1 MRRHFAIP
9 HIFLAPYLTVFA
21 VFWLWP
27 IVQSFLFSFENT
39 RVNPYRFEPG
49 VNWGRLLNDVA
60 FLNALRNT
68 FLILAV
74 QVPLMLVLATVL
86 ALALNSN
93 RLRARGIFR
102 FAFFAPV
109 VVGEVAYSA
118 IFRLMFNGQFGAVN
132 GALLV
137 QLGLPTP
144 DWLNT
149 SWGATAVLI
158 MAVTWRWTGYNAI
171 IILAGLQNI
180 PQDLYEAAS
189 VDGVPRWRQHLSLTL
204 PLLKPVLL
212 FALVLSIIGTMQLF
226 AEPFLITFM
235 GPGGA
240 TETLGTVPLQAGL
253 PQPEFRLRLVGG
265 LFDRA
270 DGRRLLGRADHPL
283 REAAV
288 KQSRLASIGLHAL
301 LVPLAILWILPLWL
315 MLTYST
321 LPESEFFRATVP
333 LLPSDAFADNWA
345 ALQTQTPFVRPL
357 FNSLAT
363 STIFTASSL
372 LLSPAWP
379 ATPLPATSSSG
390 AMRCSRWSSRR

>member
-9 HIFLAPYLTVFA
+9 YLFLAPYLTVFA

-27 IVQSFLFSFENT
+27 IIQSFLFSFENT
-39 RVNPYRFEPG
+39 RVNPYRFEPA
-49 VNWGRLLNDVA
+49 VNWVRLLGDA
-60 FLNALRNT
+60 GFLNALRNT

-74 QVPLMLVLATVL
+74 QVPLMLALATVL

-132 GALLV
+132 GALSSV
-137 QLGLPTP
+137 GLPTP

-171 IILAGLQNI
+171 IILAGLQAI

-240 TETLGTVPLQAGL
+240 TETLGTYLYKQGFRSLNFGYASAVAYSIALMAGVFSAV
-253 PQPEFRLRLVGG
+253 QII
-265 LFDRA
+265 LF
-270 DGRRLLGRADHPL
+270 GRQR
-283 REAAV
+283 
-288 KQSRLASIGLHAL
+288 
-301 LVPLAILWILPLWL
+301 
-315 MLTYST
+315 
-321 LPESEFFRATVP
+321 
-333 LLPSDAFADNWA
+333 
-345 ALQTQTPFVRPL
+345 
-357 FNSLAT
+357 
-363 STIFTASSL
+363 
-372 LLSPAWP
+372 
-379 ATPLPATSSSG
+379 
-390 AMRCSRWSSRR
+390 